1 MPKFYLLLLLLALCQ
16 LVNAQT
22 MSVTFNGQNLC
33 QGKVEKIDFTAS
45 GSFNAD
51 NYFKIQLSDTSGNF
65 TNPVELVKFYSSS
78 FRKVAF
84 VTPTNLATGTHY
96 RIRVIS
102 TSPALTG
109 IPTDELSVLNTC
121 TTPVS
126 LPAIN
131 LLEVASNLICTNTA
145 ITVNWTISSDTL
157 LDANHFFTIQLSD
170 SSGSF
175 DSPHTIAIAEAN
187 TTSAS
192 FTIPQGFIEGTK
204 YRLRV
209 LLSGP
214 GVISGTNSTDLSIF
228 SKPTPS
234 VSLIPAKPCLGDT
247 IRLIANNG
255 GSNGGTYSWTGPVSA
270 SKDTLLISSG
280 SLSHDGLYE
289 VTVNRNGCLASASQ
303 SLMLSNC
310 KPAWSWA
317 LADNFW
323 TNTFNYPSTIVDT
336 EIDGDNNLYI
346 AGYFSQAMSLGNT
359 LLTTVNQNTVFCDN
373 SETADK
379 RTGFL
384 AKISADGKLVWHRK
398 WNTQSD
404 ISDYQ
409 YCDIAI
415 DNDQVFLVS
424 EFRAATNCPANP
436 ENGASLIIADEEDL
450 TLGNIVGYCK
460 FDISDS
466 LSTQY
471 EYRFK
476 GRFTW
481 LAKFD
486 SDGNLGILT
495 NLTEVKTCG
504 VSANDFDNKPDYG
517 LGNKGYYSLKARNN
531 KLWLL
536 YTWNQGVSD
545 NIRFYNGNEINNEKA
560 GLVVMQLSP
569 NDLSMLHYEKV
580 SVFSPTGSLGM
591 SNLEIDAQNNLIV
604 TGSTATVGVGTAEA
618 VSFGQY
624 PLIFGDTDY
633 FVAKFNTDTKNWD
646 WARRSQVILLENN
659 PDSAPAIKTDSQNNI
674 YLGFSVRTSYGGN
687 FANVTFQTTPKD
699 YDANNTSVLLK
710 LNANGDGQWAKLNN
724 HTLRSGRNTM
734 GVDNEDNI
742 YFTSYLNNSATADR
756 FLINEHRLPQK
767 DLATYSST
775 SGNPFVA
782 IYKPNGDLSGS
793 VNNIRVYDALYIN
806 GLVVD
811 NSKNIILSGINYGKA
826 TFGQVSFS
834 TNYGN
839 ASNPDDNRQRGFIT
853 KIDNP
858 KSIVLDNTSTFLCTG
873 TENQISFSSKG
884 DFSNTSFKAELVDIV
899 TNRAITVATGSASPL
914 TFTVSDSL
922 AGKRYY
928 ARVVSED
935 NTVVGTIRTDKI
947 VEINTKLQPII
958 SSTLLGTA
966 PIQGICYTQ
975 LPDYRI
981 RTNITGAHITLT
993 RNGQTVYEGENQ
1005 DFAPTEDQTGIYKVF
1020 AENQGCKGESDEL
1033 DLRVSRPAT
1042 AKLQGSQ
1049 TVKDFNSPANLT
1061 LTLTGGGEYE
1071 VTIAGIPSTL
1081 KLNKSQETITV
1092 NPTENTTYY
1101 LTSVSNSCGP
1111 GTTTGTASISLCQ
1124 TFLSLANPTDNYI
1137 KGTILLETDGTLG
1150 EIVANNEI
1158 RDSAKVTYS
1167 AGKSVIL
1174 NPGFYVSGNGNF
1186 TAEIKGCNTKTIA
1199 NTNQNFKLGYQKLHI
1214 NRPTADRT
1222 ITEMTEFAQRGANL
1236 FEVTIRLDDVFK
1248 TRSQFDETDPAVLGE
1263 YWSLYD
1269 RIIKHA
1275 GNLYDFVVLRVNVD
1289 YDDTRYY
1296 FQDRDEFDPNQRA
1309 YNNFDNALF
1318 NLFGEIIQDQFNNPA
1333 RVGYGSGHGSFSSLS
1348 ATEKM
1353 KGFVQKIMDRYHPV
1367 LGQKL
1372 YWVSVV
1378 TAAQFESG
1386 FNYENS
1392 WDGDQFIDP
1401 HPCEYDYSPDN
1412 VSAFRDWLVTERYGS
1427 LAEVNNTYNTRY
1439 NSASE
1444 IEPPKV
1450 SVDNI
1455 HYMNAHNIQAMY
1467 NSVLFEDWYRFNYR
1481 QMKTFLLDCKSIVKA
1496 KSNDI
1501 KFCFEAGAVA
1511 DQLSAAR
1518 KTFNVPDINTF
1529 ADVLKTSMTNLSFSG
1544 LPMWDADVARSNFTG
1559 EIQTEINEMD
1569 VVNMAGI
1576 KDPVTVKQKM
1586 LEYSKTAYLNDAK
1599 AIIFVADKTTPYYTN
1614 SLDAVGE
1621 LKSWIENHTEK
1632 LTEGE
1637 TIYVNLSDLIRNFSQ
1652 AIAPFYAIS
1661 SSLPTNGYEKR
1672 PRIIINNNSP
1682 APTGK

>member
-16 LVNAQT
+16 LVDAQT

-45 GSFNAD
+45 GSFNTD

-65 TNPVELVKFYSSS
+65 SNPVELAKFYSAS
-78 FRKVAF
+78 FQKIAF
-84 VTPTNLATGTHY
+84 VTPTSMATGTHY
-96 RIRVIS
+96 RIRVVS
-102 TSPALTG
+102 TSPVIAG
-109 IPTDELSVLNTC
+109 APTDELSVLSIC

-126 LPAIN
+126 LPIVS
-131 LLEVASNLICTNTA
+131 LQDLTSNLICANTP
-145 ITVNWTISSDTL
+145 ITVNWTITGDTL
-157 LDANHFFTIQLSD
+157 DSNHFFMVQLSD

-175 DSPHTIAIAEAN
+175 DSPYTVAIAEAN
-187 TTSAS
+187 ATSAS
-192 FTIPQGFIEGTK
+192 FTIPQGFIEGSK

-209 LLSGP
+209 LVSNP
-214 GVISGTNSTDLSIF
+214 SIISGANSADLSIY

-234 VSLIPAKPCLGDT
+234 ISLIPAKPCLGDT
-247 IRLIANNG
+247 IKLIANNG
-255 GSNGGTYSWTGPVSA
+255 GLNGSTYSWTGPAIA
-270 SKDTLLISSG
+270 SKDTLLITSG
-280 SLSHDGLYE
+280 SLSHDGTYE
-289 VTVNRNGCLASASQ
+289 VTITRNGCSASASQ
-303 SLMLSNC
+303 SLMLTNC

-336 EIDGDNNLYI
+336 EIDSENNLFI

-359 LLTTVNQNTVFCDN
+359 LLTTVNQTHVFCDN

-384 AKISADGKLVWHRK
+384 AKISADGKLVWYRK

-415 DNDQVFLVS
+415 DNGQIFLVS
-424 EFRAATNCPANP
+424 EFRAVANCPANP
-436 ENGASLIIADEEDL
+436 ESGASLVVADEEDSP
-450 TLGNIVGYCK
+450 LGNIVGYCK
-460 FDISDS
+460 FDITDS

-471 EYRFK
+471 EYRYK

-486 SDGNLGILT
+486 TDGTLGILT

-504 VSANDFDNKPDYG
+504 VSANAFDTKPDYG

-536 YTWNQGVSD
+536 YTWHQGVSG
-545 NIRFYNGNEINNEKA
+545 NIRFYNGNEINNENA
-560 GLVVMQLSP
+560 GLVVMQLST
-569 NDLSMLHYEKV
+569 NDLSILHYEKV
-580 SVFSPTGSLGM
+580 SVLSPTGSLGM
-591 SNLEIDAQNNLIV
+591 SNLEIDAQNNIIV
-604 TGSTATVGVGTAEA
+604 TGSTATIGIGTAEA
-618 VSFGQY
+618 VTFGQY

-633 FVAKFNTDTKNWD
+633 FVAKFNTASKNWD
-646 WARRSQVILLENN
+646 WARRSQVILLDNN
-659 PDSAPAIKTDSQNNI
+659 ADSAPAIKTDSQNNI

-687 FANVTFQTTPKD
+687 FANVTLQTTPKD

-734 GVDNEDNI
+734 GIDNEDNI
-742 YFTSYLNNSATADR
+742 YFTSYLNNSASADR

-767 DLATYSST
+767 DLATFSSA

-793 VNNIRVYDALYIN
+793 VNNIRVYDALYVN
-806 GLVVD
+806 GLVLD
-811 NSKNIILSGINYGKA
+811 NNKNIILSGVNYGKA
-826 TFGQVSFS
+826 TFGQFSFS
-834 TNYGN
+834 TNFGN
-839 ASNPDDNRQRGFIT
+839 VSNPDDNRQRGFIT

-858 KSIVLDNTSTFLCTG
+858 RSIVLDNTSTFLCIE
-873 TENQISFSSKG
+873 TENQIKFSTTG
-884 DFSNTSFKAELVDIV
+884 NFSNTSFKAELVDIA
-899 TNRAITVATGSASPL
+899 TNKAITVATGSTSPL

-947 VEINTKLQPII
+947 VEISTNLQPII

-981 RTNITGAHITLT
+981 QTNITGAHITLT
-993 RNGQTVYEGENQ
+993 RNGQTVYEGDNQ
-1005 DFAPTEDQTGIYKVF
+1005 DFAPTEDQTGIYKIF
-1020 AENQGCKGESDEL
+1020 AENQGCKGESAEL
-1033 DLRVSRPAT
+1033 DLRVVRQAT
-1042 AKLQGSQ
+1042 AKLVGSQ
-1049 TVKDFNSPANLT
+1049 TIKDFNSPANLS
-1061 LTLTGGGEYE
+1061 LILTGGGEYE
-1071 VTIAGIPSTL
+1071 VNIAGIPSTL
-1081 KLNKSQETITV
+1081 KLNNSQETITV
-1092 NPTENTTYY
+1092 NPTENTTYS
-1101 LTSVSNSCGP
+1101 LISVSNYCGS
-1111 GTTTGTASISLCQ
+1111 GTITGTANISLCQ
-1124 TFLSLANPTDNYI
+1124 NFLSLANPTDNYST
-1137 KGTILLETDGTLG
+1137 GTVILETDGTHG

-1158 RDSAKVTYS
+1158 SDSAKVTYS
-1167 AGKSVIL
+1167 AGRSIIL
-1174 NPGFYVSGNGNF
+1174 NPGFYVSSSGNF
-1186 TAEIKGCNTKTIA
+1186 TAEIKGCNNKVIA
-1199 NTNQNFKLGYQKLHI
+1199 SRNNDFKLGYQKLHI

-1222 ITEMTEFAQRGANL
+1222 ITEMTEFAQKGANL

-1275 GNLYDFVVLRVNVD
+1275 GNLYDFVVFRVNVD

-1318 NLFGEIIQDQFNNPA
+1318 NLFGEIVQDQFNNPA

-1348 ATEKM
+1348 ATQKM
-1353 KGFVQKIMDRYHPV
+1353 KGFVQKIMDRYHPI

-1378 TAAQFESG
+1378 TAAQFENG

-1392 WDGDQFIDP
+1392 WDGDQFINP
-1401 HPCEYDYSPDN
+1401 RPCEYDYSPDN

-1427 LAEVNNTYNTRY
+1427 LREVNATYNANY
-1439 NSASE
+1439 NNASE

-1450 SVDNI
+1450 GVESI
-1455 HYMNAHNIQAMY
+1455 HSMNANNLLAMY

-1481 QMKTFLLDCKSIVKA
+1481 QMKNFLLDCKSIVKA

-1518 KTFNVPDINTF
+1518 KTFDVPDINTY
-1529 ADVLKTSMTNLSFSG
+1529 ADVLKTSMTNMSFGG
-1544 LPMWDADVARSNFTG
+1544 LHMWDADVARSNFTG

-1569 VVNMAGI
+1569 VVSMAGI
-1576 KDPVTVKQKM
+1576 TDPGMVKQKM
-1586 LEYSKTAYLNDAK
+1586 LDYSKAAYLNAAK
-1599 AIIFVADKTTPYYTN
+1599 AIIFVSDKTTPYYTN
-1614 SLDAVGE
+1614 SLDTVGE
-1621 LKSWIENHTEK
+1621 LKTWIGNHTEQ

-1652 AIAPFYAIS
+1652 AIAPFNAIS

-1672 PRIIINNNSP
+1672 PKIIINNNPSTP
-1682 APTGK
+1682 SGK